1 LASSGVEG
9 GAVCAITSNNGEVM
23 QAIRRGKVLHV
34 AEDHVAGLRIEAYP
48 AEGIS
53 HPDLIRD
60 EELRIIAVGR
70 FRPNG
75 VAVCIA
81 MFYPVSIPGRS
92 LAEMFDGR

>member
-34 AEDHVAGLRIEAYP
+34 AEDYVAGLRIEAYP

-53 HPDLIRD
+53 H
-60 EELRIIAVGR
+60 EELRIIAVGQ
-70 FRPNG
+70 G
-75 VAVCIA
+75 D
-81 MFYPVSIPGRS
+81 
-92 LAEMFDGR
+92 FDRMGWQSV